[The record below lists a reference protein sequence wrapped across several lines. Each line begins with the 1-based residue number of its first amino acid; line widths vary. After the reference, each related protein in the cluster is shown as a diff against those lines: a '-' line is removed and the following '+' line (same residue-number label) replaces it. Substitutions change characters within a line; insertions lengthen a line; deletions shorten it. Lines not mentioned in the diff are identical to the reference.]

1 MRTWTTR
8 AVPAAV
14 GVLALTAALTGCN
27 DSATGKA
34 KSNGTPEADGKAAD
48 ARTVYRL
55 GEASPPQESGMTRS
69 KGSTFTV
76 TPVKVETGTKADVEK
91 SGVKLDKSDGPQV
104 PVYVTVRYAHE
115 SGKAMPLGDMDD
127 DLVVRTSANQ
137 RTKALLV
144 ILGQATWPNC
154 PAPDTEKQLGA
165 GQSETVCTAFLIPA
179 SQTPAA
185 VELTQGYYKPPLE
198 WPVKN

>member
-1 MRTWTTR
+1 MG
-8 AVPAAV
+8 A
-14 GVLALTAALTGCN
+14 LALTAALTGCN

-34 KSNGTPEADGKAAD
+34 KSTGTPEADGKATNAQ
-48 ARTVYRL
+48 TVYRL
-55 GEASPPQESGMTRS
+55 GEASPPQESSMTRS

-76 TPVKVETGTKADVEK
+76 APVKVETGTKTDMEN
-91 SGVKLDKSDGPQV
+91 SGLKLDKSDGPQV
-104 PVYVTVRYAHE
+104 PVYVTVKYAHE
-115 SGKAMPLGDMDD
+115 SGKAMRLGDMDD
-127 DLVVRTSANQ
+127 DLVVKTSGNQ

-144 ILGQATWPNC
+144 LLGQATWPNC
-154 PAPDTEKQLGA
+154 PTPDTEKQLGA

-185 VELTQGYYKPPLE
+185 VELTQGYYNPSLE

>member
-8 AVPAAV
+8 AVPAVV
-14 GVLALTAALTGCN
+14 GALTLAAALTGCN
-27 DSATGKA
+27 DSATDKT
-34 KSNGTPEADGKAAD
+34 KGTSTK
-48 ARTVYRL
+48 TVYRL
-55 GEASPPQESGMTRS
+55 GEASPPQNSSMTRS
-69 KGSTFTV
+69 KDSTFTV
-76 TPVKVETGTKADVEK
+76 TPIKVETGTKADVEN
-91 SGVKLDKSDGPQV
+91 SGLKLDASDGAQV
-104 PVYVTVRYAHE
+104 PVYVTVKYSHE

-127 DLVVRTSANQ
+127 DLVVKTSGNQ

-144 ILGQATWPNC
+144 LLGQATWPNC
-154 PAPDTEKQLGA
+154 PAPDTQKQLGA

-185 VELTQGYYKPPLE
+185 VELTQGYYNPPLE